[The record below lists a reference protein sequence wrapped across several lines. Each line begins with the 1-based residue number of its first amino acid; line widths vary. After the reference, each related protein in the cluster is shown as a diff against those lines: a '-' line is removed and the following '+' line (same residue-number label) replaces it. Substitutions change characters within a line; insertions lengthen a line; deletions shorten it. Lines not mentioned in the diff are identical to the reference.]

1 MPEILQTTL
10 AFIVAIAALIAI
22 HEYGHFIVA
31 RKLGVKVEKFSI
43 GFGPALFSWP
53 SRDGEVTYVIAAIPL
68 GGYVKMFGENAS
80 DLSAQK
86 HLISEKDHKRAF
98 DAQPVWVR
106 AAIAAAGPAFNFMFA
121 IVAYMIIAWVGQDV
135 VPPVVGEVYQ
145 ASRAQSVGI
154 RPGDRV
160 LRIDDRTVHSWQEME
175 ETLKQAVGH
184 TVMVEVRRGDAR
196 QRLRL
201 TVPQAEQDPMMVNVA
216 DELVGISPDVRLVV
230 DTVMPDMPAANAGLH
245 GGDVIREVEG
255 LPVNN
260 IRKFIHIIQSHNG
273 DPVSIGVQRDNTML
287 RFSVAPKEDDKGHV
301 RIGVRLSTQANYE
314 LETYRMGMVSGL
326 VYGFARTWDM
336 TVMTLQVIGKMISS
350 SISAENL
357 GGPIAIA
364 QLAGKTA
371 QLGMISFLSFLALI
385 SVNLAVLNLLPVPVL
400 DGGHLLYLA
409 IERIRGKPLSTSVME
424 WTQAIG
430 VFMIAALMIFA
441 FYNDLARLFRG

>member
-1 MPEILQTTL
+1 MPEIFQTAL

-68 GGYVKMFGENAS
+68 GGYVKMFGENTA
-80 DLSAQK
+80 DLTAQEQP
-86 HLISEKDHKRAF
+86 ITEQDRKRAF
-98 DAQPVWVR
+98 NTQPVWVR
-106 AAIAAAGPAFNFMFA
+106 AAIAVAGPLFNFLFA
-121 IVAYMIIAWVGQDV
+121 IVAYMLIAWIGQDV

-145 ASRAQSVGI
+145 ASQAQTAGMRS
-154 RPGDRV
+154 GDRV
-160 LRIDDRTVHSWQEME
+160 LRIEKRNVHSWQEME
-175 ETLKQAVGH
+175 EALKQAVGR
-184 TVMVEVRRGDAR
+184 TVTVEVRRGNVR
-196 QRLRL
+196 QRLQL
-201 TVPQAEQDPMMVNVA
+201 AVPQPKQDPMMLNVA
-216 DELVGISPDVRLVV
+216 DELVGISPNVQLIV
-230 DTVMPDMPAANAGLH
+230 DAVMPGAPASNAGLH
-245 GGDVIREVEG
+245 NGDIILEVEG

-273 DPVSIGVQRDNTML
+273 KPVSIGVQRDTTML
-287 RFSVAPKEDDKGHV
+287 RFSVAPEEDNKGHV
-301 RIGVRLSTQANYE
+301 RIGVRLSTKANYE
-314 LETYRMGMVSGL
+314 LETYRMGVLSGF

-336 TVMTLQVIGKMISS
+336 TVMTLQVIGKMITS

-371 QLGMISFLSFLALI
+371 QLGIISFLSFLALI

-409 IERIRGKPLSTSVME
+409 IEKVRGRPLSTTVME

>member
-1 MPEILQTTL
+1 MPEILHTAL
-10 AFIVAIAALIAI
+10 AFIVAIAALIAV

-43 GFGPALFSWP
+43 GFGPALFSWQ

-68 GGYVKMFGENAS
+68 GGYVKMFGENAA
-80 DLSAQK
+80 DLAAQASS
-86 HLISEKDHKRAF
+86 ISEQDRRRAF

-106 AAIAAAGPAFNFMFA
+106 AAIAAAGPLFNFLFA
-121 IVAYMIIAWVGQDV
+121 IVAYIIIAWVGQEV

-145 ASRAQSVGI
+145 ASRAQAVGI
-154 RPGDRV
+154 QSGDRV
-160 LRIDDRTVHSWQEME
+160 LRINDRTVHSWQEME
-175 ETLKQAVGH
+175 EALKQSVGH
-184 TVMVEVRRGDAR
+184 AVMIEVRRDEVR
-196 QRLRL
+196 QRFRL
-201 TVPQAEQDPMMVNVA
+201 SLPQTERDSMMVNVA
-216 DELVGISPDVRLVV
+216 DELLGISPDVQLLV
-230 DTVMPDMPAANAGLH
+230 DAVMPDTPAADAGLH
-245 GGDVIREVEG
+245 DGDIIREVEG

-260 IRKFIHIIQSHNG
+260 IRKFIHIIQSHKGN
-273 DPVSIGVQRDNTML
+273 PVSIGVQRNNTRL
-287 RFSVAPKEDDKGHV
+287 RFSIAPREDDKGHV
-301 RIGVRLSTQANYE
+301 RIGVRLSARANYE
-314 LETYRMGMVSGL
+314 PEIYHMGMLSGI
-326 VYGFARTWDM
+326 VYGFERTWEM
-336 TVMTLQVIGKMISS
+336 TTMTLQVIGKMISS

-409 IERIRGKPLSTSVME
+409 IEKVRGKPLSTRVME